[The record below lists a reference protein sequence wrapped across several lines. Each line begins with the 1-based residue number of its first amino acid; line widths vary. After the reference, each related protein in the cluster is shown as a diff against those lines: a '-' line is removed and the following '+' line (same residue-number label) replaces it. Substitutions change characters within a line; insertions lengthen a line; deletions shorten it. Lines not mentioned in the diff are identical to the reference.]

1 MPAVPKTVHPIF
13 FDESTKPLPIPAH
26 TTSTGA
32 NIIGVASKRLRR
44 FAASLVSF
52 PTYFVL
58 SIISG

>member
-1 MPAVPKTVHPIF
+1 MPAVPKIVHPIF
-13 FDESTKPLPIPAH
+13 LDESTKPLPIPAH

-32 NIIGVASKRLRR
+32 KIIGVDSKRLRS